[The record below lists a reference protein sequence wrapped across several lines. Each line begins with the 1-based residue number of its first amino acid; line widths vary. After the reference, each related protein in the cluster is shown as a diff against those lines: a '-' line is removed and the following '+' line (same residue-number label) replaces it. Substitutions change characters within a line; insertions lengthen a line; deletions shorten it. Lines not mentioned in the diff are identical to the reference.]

1 MREILFR
8 GKRKDN
14 IEWIEG
20 YLTVC
25 DDRYFIVE
33 KDKVGCLCF
42 DTLPKGH
49 YVFMQYLEIIPE
61 TLGQFTGK
69 YDKNGKKIFEGDIV
83 EAMMDYGPAGLLKTI
98 TRIYW
103 DDNGGWQWEYF
114 ETDTIEVIGNIHDNA
129 DIRFGI
135 VE

>member
-1 MREILFR
+1 MRHYVFR
-8 GKRKDN
+8 GKRIDN
-14 IEWIEG
+14 GEWIRG
-20 YLTVC
+20 YLIRGKDWINDSIVTAIVSLDSRMFPANEVTGYEVVDDKTV
-25 DDRYFIVE
+25 
-33 KDKVGCLCF
+33 
-42 DTLPKGH
+42 
-49 YVFMQYLEIIPE
+49 
-61 TLGQFTGK
+61 GQFTGK
-69 YDKNGKKIFEGDIV
+69 LDKYGRPIFEGDIV

-135 VE
+135 VD

>member
-1 MREILFR
+1 MRHYVFR
-8 GKRKDN
+8 GKRIDN
-14 IEWIEG
+14 GEWIRG
-20 YLTVC
+20 YLIRGKDWINDSIVTAIVSLDSRMFPANEVTGYEVVDDKTV
-25 DDRYFIVE
+25 
-33 KDKVGCLCF
+33 
-42 DTLPKGH
+42 
-49 YVFMQYLEIIPE
+49 
-61 TLGQFTGK
+61 GQFTGK
-69 YDKNGKKIFEGDIV
+69 LDKYGRPIFEGDIV

-114 ETDTIEVIGNIHDNA
+114 ELDTIEVIGNIHDNA